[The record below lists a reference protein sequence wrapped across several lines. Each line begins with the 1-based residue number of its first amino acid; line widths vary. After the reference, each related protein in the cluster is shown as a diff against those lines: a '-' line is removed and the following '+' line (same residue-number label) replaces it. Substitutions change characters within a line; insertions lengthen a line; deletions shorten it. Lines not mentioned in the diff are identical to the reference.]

1 MKIQLKKTLD
11 HLNNS
16 SMMMETLEVK
26 EKVAEEKVVAV
37 EMKDPVAEEKDPVAE
52 TKDPAM
58 EIETKDPVAETKD
71 PAMEIE
77 TKDPVAE
84 TKDPAMEIETKD
96 PVAETKDPA
105 MEIETKDPVAETK
118 DPAMEIETKDPVAE
132 TKDPAMEIET
142 KDPVAETKDPA
153 MEIETKDP
161 VAETKDPAMEI
172 ETKDPVAETKDPAME
187 IETKDPVAETKD
199 QIQRERSL
207 EEDNQSYVWIK
218 YEGEQKI
225 STENLVPGNQ
235 VYKEKLIIK
244 KGVEFRLW
252 DPFRSKLAASIMNG
266 LENFPFKNKTKVLYL
281 GASTGTTV
289 SHVSDI
295 VGPNGL
301 VFAVEHASRVARD
314 FLDRVATHRANIM
327 PILQDARKPK
337 EYFSVFGKVD
347 VVYVDI
353 AQPDQTKIAIDN
365 CDMFLKKDGF
375 FFLVIKTRSI
385 DVTKAPKRI
394 VEEEIQK
401 LREKFEILESID
413 LHPYD
418 KDHAMVIAKYKN

>member
-1 MKIQLKKTLD
+1 MKENNNYFWFTLD
-11 HLNNS
+11 G
-16 SMMMETLEVK
+16 
-26 EKVAEEKVVAV
+26 
-37 EMKDPVAEEKDPVAE
+37 
-52 TKDPAM
+52 
-58 EIETKDPVAETKD
+58 
-71 PAMEIE
+71 
-77 TKDPVAE
+77 
-84 TKDPAMEIETKD
+84 
-96 PVAETKDPA
+96 
-105 MEIETKDPVAETK
+105 
-118 DPAMEIETKDPVAE
+118 
-132 TKDPAMEIET
+132 
-142 KDPVAETKDPA
+142 
-153 MEIETKDP
+153 
-161 VAETKDPAMEI
+161 
-172 ETKDPVAETKDPAME
+172 
-187 IETKDPVAETKD
+187 
-199 QIQRERSL
+199 ERKL
-207 EEDNQSYVWIK
+207 F
-218 YEGEQKI
+218 
-225 STENLVPGNQ
+225 TENFTPQKQ
-235 VYKEKLIIK
+235 VYKEKLLVKNGI
-244 KGVEFRLW
+244 EYRNW
-252 DPFRSKLAASIMNG
+252 EPFRSKLAASIMNG
-266 LENFPFKNKTKVLYL
+266 LENFPFKNKTTVLYL

-314 FLDRVATHRANIM
+314 FLDRVATHRANVM

-394 VEEEIQK
+394 VEEEIEK
-401 LREKFEILESID
+401 LRETFEILESID